1 MAEDKYSQRVQDAL
15 SDYAQGKITARQTQ
29 KILKGSGY
37 KADLR
42 EGRKTGD
49 IQVFKIDGSGHGLF
63 YEFSNGGDVSKG
75 KTIDGLTRRQ
85 ILTIGTTKGVQSL
98 TDAQFDEYQSMR
110 DNQRKGI
117 KNFRGGG
124 AVMAGRGGKFKGVS

>member
-29 KILKGSGY
+29 KILKGAGY

-49 IQVFKIDGSGHGLF
+49 IQVFTIGIDSPGLF
-63 YEFSNGGDVSKG
+63 YEFRNGGVVN
-75 KTIDGLTRRQ
+75 L
-85 ILTIGTTKGVQSL
+85 
-98 TDAQFDEYQSMR
+98 
-110 DNQRKGI
+110 DN
-117 KNFRGGG
+117 
-124 AVMAGRGGKFKGVS
+124 FKGVF